1 MVSPS
6 QKPLVKISNLKDS
19 QIQSPIVSSQS
30 LGWKSLLVEEF
41 KQPPGTSE
49 SIIYEEHTICLCLT
63 TRPNRIWQA
72 MGDRTHVGL
81 YTKGDMTIAPAQVNW
96 SYRTYNEDSYLQIT
110 IRPQFLEQIA
120 TEIINY
126 DPARL
131 ELVKEF
137 CVRNDKIEQLA
148 MMLRAELHQGKN
160 GVGQLYID
168 SLANALMINLLRD
181 YSGTKPSIK
190 TYEGGLSDR
199 KILQVTDYI
208 NDHLT
213 QSIKLED
220 LATYLEISRFHFSRL
235 FKKST
240 GISPHQYVMQQ
251 RVELAKQ
258 LLKKSDI
265 PLADVAL
272 KSGFNSQSHLGKYF
286 REFTGATPSSY
297 RKSCTVVTS
306 FSTKLESC

>member
-6 QKPLVKISNLKDS
+6 QKPPVKISNLKDS
-19 QIQSPIVSSQS
+19 QIQSPIVSSQD

-49 SIIYEEHTICLCLT
+49 SIIYEEHTVCFCLT
-63 TRPNRIWQA
+63 TRPSRIWQS
-72 MGDRTHVGL
+72 MGDRTHLGL
-81 YTKGDMTIAPAQVNW
+81 YIKGDMTIAPAQVDW

-110 IRPQFLEQIA
+110 IPPQFLEQIA
-120 TEIINY
+120 TEVINY

-181 YSGTKPSIK
+181 YSGTQPSIK

-199 KILQVTDYI
+199 QILQVTDYI

-286 REFTGATPSSY
+286 RKMTGMTPKAY
-297 RKSCTVVTS
+297 RQH
-306 FSTKLESC
+306 LLGR